1 MRNRKGEI
9 IYVGKAKILAN
20 RVRSY
25 FRHSTLLRGHP
36 KVRQLVREAES
47 IEWTVVRNEDEALLL
62 ENRLINEHQP
72 KFNILLRD
80 DKRYLGIR
88 GTAGERLPRLVHFR
102 LRRDDASYYFGPF
115 PTNGGDVFPVVD
127 WLSRRFGLRR
137 CQATNPDAETYRH
150 CNDDL
155 ICTCSAPCVGRISEE
170 EYRARFE
177 EACDCLRGKRIDIIE
192 ELKQAMLE
200 ASRAEEYEKAG
211 RLKETWLALKEMAR
225 LRQIGH
231 LSTEDEKRKNAM
243 DGLQLLAETLKLPG
257 PPHVIECFDISNTLG
272 KFSVASMTVAV
283 DGIPDHRRYRIFNM
297 EGFDGQ
303 ANDPASIAQAVTRRY
318 GRLRD
323 EGGEMPDL
331 VILDGGITQLRAAR
345 AALEKIG
352 VTGIPTV
359 GLAERL
365 EELVLDNGE
374 PPILLDRDSQAL
386 NVVRAL
392 RDEAHRFGITRHRK
406 LRNKTVRESLL
417 DEITGIGHAKKM
429 LLLRTFGSV
438 RELARQSEETI
449 ASVPGIGPALAK
461 EILRALAKIGS

>member
-1 MRNRKGEI
+1 
-9 IYVGKAKILAN
+9 
-20 RVRSY
+20 
-25 FRHSTLLRGHP
+25 
-36 KVRQLVREAES
+36 
-47 IEWTVVRNEDEALLL
+47 
-62 ENRLINEHQP
+62 
-72 KFNILLRD
+72 
-80 DKRYLGIR
+80 
-88 GTAGERLPRLVHFR
+88 
-102 LRRDDASYYFGPF
+102 
-115 PTNGGDVFPVVD
+115 
-127 WLSRRFGLRR
+127 
-137 CQATNPDAETYRH
+137 
-150 CNDDL
+150 
-155 ICTCSAPCVGRISEE
+155 
-170 EYRARFE
+170 
-177 EACDCLRGKRIDIIE
+177 
-192 ELKQAMLE
+192 MLE
-200 ASRAEEYEKAG
+200 ASRTEEYEKAG

-243 DGLQLLAETLKLPG
+243 DGLKLLAETLKLPG

-303 ANDPASIAQAVTRRY
+303 ANDPASIAQAVTCRY

-406 LRNKTVRESLL
+406 LRNRTVRESLL